1 MARRFILTKSNANSD
16 IVGLSLR
23 NTPTDA
29 SVVKVGPAIVEAPP
43 FLKIT

>member
-23 NTPTDA
+23 NAPTDA
-29 SVVKVGPAIVEAPP
+29 SVVEVGPAIVESPP